1 MTKIT
6 LHDGRTLD
14 TLTKEVDGEEVD
26 DSFDP
31 APPPDVR
38 LEDLPADP
46 RTMNVVCSVLCY
58 VFMGIKQRD
67 ICLALGCTEQQLTDV
82 MESEAYT
89 RAHAM
94 VIQSFV
100 KGQQNAAKDIISA
113 NAVHAARELTRVMR
127 SKSESNRLRASE
139 GILNRAGIDG
149 ANGHDSMSEG
159 LVIRVVKDTKT
170 DIHIKV
176 G

>member
-1 MTKIT
+1 MTKLT

-14 TLTKEVDGEEVD
+14 TVTKEVDGEED
-26 DSFDP
+26 DVFSP
-31 APPPDVR
+31 APQTDIR

-46 RTMNVVCSVLCY
+46 RTMNVVCSVLSY
-58 VFMGIKQRD
+58 VIMGIKQRD
-67 ICLALGCTEQQLTDV
+67 ICLALGCSEEQLTEI
-82 MESEAYT
+82 MESEAYMKSHT
-89 RAHAM
+89 M

-100 KGQQNAAKDIISA
+100 RGQQNAARDIISA
-113 NAVHAARELTRVMR
+113 NAVHAARELTRVMK

-139 GILNRAGIDG
+139 GILNRAGIND
-149 ANGHDSMSEG
+149 ANGHDAMAEG
-159 LVIRVVKDTKT
+159 LIIRVVKDTKT